1 MKRIQENSAIWD
13 LHIHTC
19 KCPKGSSEFV
29 KYDKE
34 KFIEKIRKEFDSND
48 DFQLF
53 SFTDHNQISIDVY
66 QEYIDQGGKT
76 NFLVGVEQDTY
87 FDEKVDNDSKHLII
101 YFDIDISNFNNN
113 IKFLEE
119 YNSFVNQKKKKISEL
134 LNFLVRKKI
143 KFVLSPHA
151 WKQGKR
157 GIENKWTTEDIV
169 NDEAHKYTDQF
180 FCFWEAQ
187 GYSSIAKAEEFLK
200 SFDMEDKISIISFS
214 DSNNFEKLKSYIQN
228 PWQWFKSLPNFKGL
242 ELIATENSRIFPIKH
257 YMDEANFG
265 NLIGK
270 IVLKDQEI
278 KLSDKLNC
286 IIGGRG
292 SGKSLLLDM
301 IATNLSEVDIPYERK
316 QYIDNFSVKIFN
328 YGNGE
333 IGKNNFAFDYFKQSY
348 VSELFNSNDYFFKI
362 KEQFQDELNQIE
374 EIDVNEI
381 KEGNLYKF
389 SSYLNE
395 YPVHDQL
402 DNISN
407 FINKYSLISD
417 NSFKNSLMKKDKSKL
432 KIIDYNKYKNMDK
445 KIINLLPNPLKENK
459 NILEEIYKLIYL
471 VKKETNLYN
480 VKFINNDAIKNNMI
494 DYYMYYKANKS
505 SAQNEKIKVEELFRK
520 TFDNKSYLS
529 KMHVNTI
536 NAYIKMQR
544 EFTKYFEEKNFF
556 NGEIK
561 NAFIVKKVLLI
572 ETPFEYLTRKFKE
585 YFYYSEIGASSKDSI
600 MDLRKAI
607 NYYCFSND
615 YKLKDDK
622 TIEELDKDL
631 KCFDLKYDYHPEI
644 LYLIGNEYE
653 NIMNVS
659 PGTQTNVLME
669 YLVFKDT
676 NKPILIDQPEDNV
689 DNQTI
694 YNKLRVWFSSL
705 KLKRQVIVV
714 THDANIVINS
724 DAENIIIAKHTGKD
738 KFEYSYGALEYG
750 ENLEEASEI
759 LDGGKEAVKRRLMK
773 YGE

>member
-362 KEQFQDELNQIE
+362 KEQFQDELNQI
-374 EIDVNEI
+374 
-381 KEGNLYKF
+381 
-389 SSYLNE
+389 
-395 YPVHDQL
+395 
-402 DNISN
+402 
-407 FINKYSLISD
+407 
-417 NSFKNSLMKKDKSKL
+417 
-432 KIIDYNKYKNMDK
+432 
-445 KIINLLPNPLKENK
+445 
-459 NILEEIYKLIYL
+459 
-471 VKKETNLYN
+471 
-480 VKFINNDAIKNNMI
+480 
-494 DYYMYYKANKS
+494 
-505 SAQNEKIKVEELFRK
+505 
-520 TFDNKSYLS
+520 
-529 KMHVNTI
+529 
-536 NAYIKMQR
+536 
-544 EFTKYFEEKNFF
+544 
-556 NGEIK
+556 
-561 NAFIVKKVLLI
+561 
-572 ETPFEYLTRKFKE
+572 
-585 YFYYSEIGASSKDSI
+585 
-600 MDLRKAI
+600 
-607 NYYCFSND
+607 
-615 YKLKDDK
+615 
-622 TIEELDKDL
+622 
-631 KCFDLKYDYHPEI
+631 
-644 LYLIGNEYE
+644 
-653 NIMNVS
+653 
-659 PGTQTNVLME
+659 
-669 YLVFKDT
+669 
-676 NKPILIDQPEDNV
+676 
-689 DNQTI
+689 
-694 YNKLRVWFSSL
+694 
-705 KLKRQVIVV
+705 
-714 THDANIVINS
+714 
-724 DAENIIIAKHTGKD
+724 
-738 KFEYSYGALEYG
+738 
-750 ENLEEASEI
+750 
-759 LDGGKEAVKRRLMK
+759 
-773 YGE
+773 